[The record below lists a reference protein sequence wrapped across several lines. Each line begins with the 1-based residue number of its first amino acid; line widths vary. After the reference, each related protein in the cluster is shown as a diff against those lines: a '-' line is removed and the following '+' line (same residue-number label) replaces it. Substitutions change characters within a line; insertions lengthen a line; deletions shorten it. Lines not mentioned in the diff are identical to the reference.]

1 MSYYI
6 LILLVINLIG
16 LYKYIDYSSDP
27 TGVAYRTQM
36 LTDFLCPV
44 GGLIGRLL
52 FSFKLKQN
60 SAGMIFGLFLEV
72 FITFLVLTL
81 I

>member
-6 LILLVINLIG
+6 LVLLVINLIG
-16 LYKYIDYSSDP
+16 LYKYIDYSSDS

-36 LTDFLCPV
+36 LTDFLCPIGGIV
-44 GGLIGRLL
+44 GRIL

-60 SAGMIFGLFLEV
+60 ASGIVFGLFLEI